1 MSAAAGDCRIGVVAC
16 VERPDGPLAPVVVA
30 ELVRGSMSSRKAAAE
45 ALDRFDAVV
54 VQHEFGIFGGPD
66 GDEVLD
72 LVERVRVPVITVLH
86 TVPRRPTPG
95 QRSVIERLTAL
106 SARVVTQSAA
116 ARARLLE
123 MHLIDPQKVSV
134 IPHGAP
140 ANIAVELPDHA
151 EERAPQILTWGLIGP
166 SKGIEFG
173 IEAMA
178 LLTDLEPQP
187 RYVIAGQTHPRI
199 LENVGEAYRESLV
212 ARAAALG
219 VDHLVE
225 FDNDYRDLE
234 GILAQVRDADI
245 VLLPYLSREQV
256 VSGVLV
262 EAIASGKPVV
272 ATRFPH
278 AEELLG
284 VGSGLL
290 VPHEDAGAIA
300 DALRTLLTDRGRAA
314 EVAAVALRQAPSLF
328 WEAVGESYVQL
339 ALEAV
344 GVARAELAAA
354 AFPRPSFRHLL
365 RMSDDVGVFEHA
377 LFATPRSEHG
387 YCTDDVART
396 LVAIMRE
403 SRRSSELERLV
414 DTCLDFIANA
424 QNGDG
429 RFRNR
434 LSVGGRWL
442 DGVGDDDST
451 GRALWALGAVAARA
465 TRAQQREL
473 ARALFSAGAGFRS
486 RWPRANAFAVL
497 GAVELLAAS
506 PLRPVDDALALLT
519 AAAAGLGSRS
529 HDAEWPWPE
538 PRLTYANAVLTEA
551 RLAAGVAL
559 GDPALVEEGL
569 DLLAWL
575 IAVET
580 TGDHFSFTPVG
591 GRGPGD
597 RGPAYDQ
604 QPIEAAAM
612 ADACARAFA
621 ITGERRWAASTL
633 LAAEWFLGAND
644 LGLALLDP
652 ATGGGKDG
660 LHGDRVNEN
669 MGAESTLAAITALQ
683 QARLIQQAA
692 RRAATTSAVTTV
704 AAPTQRSAAPYVR

>member
-1 MSAAAGDCRIGVVAC
+1 MSAAAGACRIGVVAC

-30 ELVRGSMSSRKAAAE
+30 ELVRGSVSSRKAAAE

-95 QRSVIERLTAL
+95 QRTVIEQLSAL
-106 SARVVTQSAA
+106 SARVVTQSGA

-123 MHLIDPQKVSV
+123 MHLIDPQKVFV

-140 ANIAVELPDHA
+140 ANISVEPPAHSGQ
-151 EERAPQILTWGLIGP
+151 RRPVVLTWGLIGP

-187 RYVIAGQTHPRI
+187 RYLIAGQTHPRI

-212 ARAAALG
+212 ARATALG
-219 VDHLVE
+219 VDHLVD
-225 FDNDYRDLE
+225 FDNDYRDLD

-284 VGSGLL
+284 QGSGLL
-290 VPHEDAGAIA
+290 VQHEDAGAIA
-300 DALRTLLTDRGRAA
+300 DALRTLLSDRERAA
-314 EVAAVALRQAPSLF
+314 EVAAVAHRQAPSLF
-328 WEAVGESYVQL
+328 WETVGESYVQL
-339 ALEAV
+339 ALAV
-344 GVARAELAAA
+344 LGAERAKLAPAA
-354 AFPRPSFRHLL
+354 LPRPSFRHLL
-365 RMSDDVGVFEHA
+365 QMSDHLGVFEHA
-377 LFATPRSEHG
+377 LFARPRSEHG

-403 SRRSSELERLV
+403 PRRSAELERLA
-414 DTCLDFIANA
+414 DTCLDFVARA
-424 QNGDG
+424 QIHDG

-434 LSVGGRWL
+434 LSLEGRWL
-442 DGVGDDDST
+442 DEVGDDDST
-451 GRALWALGAVAARA
+451 GRALWALGTVVARA
-465 TRAQQREL
+465 TRADQREQ
-473 ARALFSAGAGFRS
+473 ARTLLLSGAGFRS
-486 RWPRANAFAVL
+486 DWPRANAFAIL
-497 GAVELLAAS
+497 GAVELLDAS
-506 PLRPVDDALALLT
+506 PPRPEPDVGALLV
-519 AAAAGLGSRS
+519 AAACGLGSRS
-529 HDAEWPWPE
+529 TDTAWPWPE
-538 PRLTYANAVLTEA
+538 PRLAYANAVLAEA

-575 IAVET
+575 VAVET
-580 TGDHFSFTPVG
+580 VGDHFSFTPSG
-591 GRGPGD
+591 GRGPGE
-597 RGPAYDQ
+597 RGPAFDQ

-621 ITGERRWAASTL
+621 ITGESRWAASTL

-644 LGLALLDP
+644 VGLALFDP

-660 LHGDRVNEN
+660 LHSDRVNEN

-683 QARLIQQAA
+683 QARLVQQAA